1 MQTPKIR
8 EKLLNPPAP
17 VIFGKIKAALQSMR
31 ALPMGSEHAES
42 VSAYKATEEY
52 RAHQLE
58 VEGLKARAE
67 EYAQNLRR
75 RII

>member
-17 VIFGKIKAALQSMR
+17 VVFGKIRAALQS
-31 ALPMGSEHAES
+31 AKAFPMGSEQAES
-42 VSAYKATEEY
+42 VSAYETTKEY

-58 VEGLKARAE
+58 VERFKAMAE
-67 EYAQNLRR
+67 GYAQRIRR
-75 RII
+75 RLV